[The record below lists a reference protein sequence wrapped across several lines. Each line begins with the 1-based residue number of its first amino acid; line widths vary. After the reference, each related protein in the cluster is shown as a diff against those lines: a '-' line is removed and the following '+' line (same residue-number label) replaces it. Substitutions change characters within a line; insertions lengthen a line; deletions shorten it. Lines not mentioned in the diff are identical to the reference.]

1 MLIQFKYLDTLNKK
15 EHDKLLIEQFDSQFI
30 MSKLYGLELHKIRD
44 CFTKFGNKLILN
56 NFILLIMKLI
66 SFELDE
72 VPFIINGLRE
82 LAISIEKDGYISF
95 ENFITYYME

>member
-1 MLIQFKYLDTLNKK
+1 
-15 EHDKLLIEQFDSQFI
+15 

-44 CFTKFGNKLILN
+44 CFAKYGNKLIPN

-82 LAISIEKDGYISF
+82 LANSIEKDGYISF